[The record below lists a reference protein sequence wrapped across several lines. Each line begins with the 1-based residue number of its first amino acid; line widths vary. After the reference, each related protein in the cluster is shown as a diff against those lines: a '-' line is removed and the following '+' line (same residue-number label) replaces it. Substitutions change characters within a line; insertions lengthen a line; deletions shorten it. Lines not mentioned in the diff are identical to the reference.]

1 MPVLGRNVNPSCRAL
16 AEMDRVGRGQV
27 VVHPLANDVAIRS
40 QGRDVKQGQAGLAVE
55 RLAHDL
61 GDHEPLRSAALVDH
75 FELDQVA
82 AGNGSGR
89 LGVAQA
95 GPAYLVPLALHQ
107 RARAPRPR
115 RAAWRAAVRRR
126 EVRSGVPGWLSPHRR
141 RRRRLRRRRRPRRRG
156 PHSHRRLPRRRPHSR
171 RCAVRRRLHSP
182 LDGRATAAAS
192 PRALASRRHGARG
205 AAHAPG
211 KFQVNPR

>member
-1 MPVLGRNVNPSCRAL
+1 
-16 AEMDRVGRGQV
+16 MDRVGRGQV

-40 QGRDVKQGQAGLAVE
+40 QGRDVEQGQAGLAVE

-61 GDHEPLRSAALVDH
+61 DDNEPLRGAALIGH
-75 FELDQVA
+75 LELDQVA
-82 AGNGSGR
+82 TGNGSGR

-95 GPAYLVPLALHQ
+95 GPAYLVPLALRR

-115 RAAWRAAVRRR
+115 RAARRAAVRRR
-126 EVRSGVPGWLSPHRR
+126 EARSCVPGWLSPHRR
-141 RRRRLRRRRRPRRRG
+141 RRRTHRRRRRPRRRR
-156 PHSHRRLPRRRPHSR
+156 PHGHRRLPRRRPHSR
-171 RCAVRRRLHSP
+171 RCAVRRRLHGR

-192 PRALASRRHGARG
+192 AWPPAVPRALAPSQHSARD

-211 KFQVNPR
+211 KFQVYPR